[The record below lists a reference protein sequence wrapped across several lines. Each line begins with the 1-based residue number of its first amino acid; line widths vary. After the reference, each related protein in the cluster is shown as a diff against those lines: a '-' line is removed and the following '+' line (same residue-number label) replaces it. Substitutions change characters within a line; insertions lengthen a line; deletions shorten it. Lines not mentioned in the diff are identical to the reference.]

1 MDKKIAILIAIGIA
15 MTVLVYLGL
24 QNSLKVPALFYAPL
38 SSEAA
43 VAIVAQKQNL
53 TQYNINDFS
62 IRYVYIM
69 GDGSLFES
77 DVDSNSIGKYLGK
90 TETTTITTA
99 NYFSWE
105 VKKNNYAY
113 YVDSATG
120 EIVAKSKNNQTS

>member
-1 MDKKIAILIAIGIA
+1 MDKKIATLIAIGIA
-15 MTVLVYLGL
+15 MTALVYLGL

-62 IRYVYIM
+62 IRYVYIK
-69 GDGSLFES
+69 GDGSLFDS
-77 DVDSNSIGKYLGK
+77 DVNSNSIGKYLGK
-90 TETTTITTA
+90 TETTITTA

-120 EIVAKSKNNQTS
+120 EIVAKSKNS

>member
-1 MDKKIAILIAIGIA
+1 MDKKLATLIAIGIA
-15 MTVLVYLGL
+15 MTALVYLGL
-24 QNSLKVPALFYAPL
+24 QNSLKMPALFYAPL

-62 IRYVYIM
+62 IRYVYIK

-77 DVDSNSIGKYLGK
+77 DANSNSIGKYLGK
-90 TETTTITTA
+90 SETTITTA

-120 EIVAKSKNNQTS
+120 EIVAKSKNS

>member
-1 MDKKIAILIAIGIA
+1 MDKKIAILIAIGMA
-15 MTVLVYLGL
+15 MTAIVYLGL

-62 IRYVYIM
+62 IRYVYIK

-77 DVDSNSIGKYLGK
+77 DVNSNSIGKYLGK
-90 TETTTITTA
+90 TETTITTA

-120 EIVAKSKNNQTS
+120 EIVAKSKHS

>member
-1 MDKKIAILIAIGIA
+1 MDKKLATLIAIGIA
-15 MTVLVYLGL
+15 MTALVYLGL

-62 IRYVYIM
+62 IRYVYIK

-77 DVDSNSIGKYLGK
+77 DANSNSIGKYVGK
-90 TETTTITTA
+90 TETTITTA

-120 EIVAKSKNNQTS
+120 EIVAKSKNS

>member
-1 MDKKIAILIAIGIA
+1 MDKKIATLIAIGIA
-15 MTVLVYLGL
+15 MTALVYLGL

-62 IRYVYIM
+62 IRYVYIK
-69 GDGSLFES
+69 GDGSLFDS
-77 DVDSNSIGKYLGK
+77 DVNSNSIGKYLGK
-90 TETTTITTA
+90 TETTITTA

>member
-1 MDKKIAILIAIGIA
+1 MDKKLATLIAIGIA
-15 MTVLVYLGL
+15 MTALVYLGL

-62 IRYVYIM
+62 IRYVYIK

-77 DVDSNSIGKYLGK
+77 DANSNSIGKYLGK
-90 TETTTITTA
+90 TETTITTA

-105 VKKNNYAY
+105 IKKNNYAY

-120 EIVAKSKNNQTS
+120 EIVAKSKNN

>member
-1 MDKKIAILIAIGIA
+1 MDKKLATLIAIGIA
-15 MTVLVYLGL
+15 MTALVYLGL

-62 IRYVYIM
+62 IRYVYIK

-77 DVDSNSIGKYLGK
+77 DANSNSIGKYLGK
-90 TETTTITTA
+90 TETTITTA

-120 EIVAKSKNNQTS
+120 EIVAKSKNS

>member
-1 MDKKIAILIAIGIA
+1 MDKKLATLIAIGIA
-15 MTVLVYLGL
+15 MTALVYLGL

-62 IRYVYIM
+62 IRYVYIK

-77 DVDSNSIGKYLGK
+77 DANSNSIGKYLGK
-90 TETTTITTA
+90 TETTITTA

-120 EIVAKSKNNQTS
+120 EIVAKSKNN

>member
-1 MDKKIAILIAIGIA
+1 MDKKLATLIAIGIA
-15 MTVLVYLGL
+15 MTALVYLGL

-62 IRYVYIM
+62 IRYVYIK

-77 DVDSNSIGKYLGK
+77 DVNSNSIGKYLGK
-90 TETTTITTA
+90 TETTITTA

-120 EIVAKSKNNQTS
+120 EIVAKSKNS

>member
-1 MDKKIAILIAIGIA
+1 MDKKLATLIAIGIA
-15 MTVLVYLGL
+15 MTALVYLGL

-62 IRYVYIM
+62 IRYVYIK

-77 DVDSNSIGKYLGK
+77 DANSNSIGKYLGK
-90 TETTTITTA
+90 TETTITTA

>member
-1 MDKKIAILIAIGIA
+1 MDKKIATLIAIGIA
-15 MTVLVYLGL
+15 MTALVYLGL

-53 TQYNINDFS
+53 TQYDINDFS
-62 IRYVYIM
+62 IRYVYIK

-77 DVDSNSIGKYLGK
+77 DANSNSIGKYLGK
-90 TETTTITTA
+90 TETTITTA

-120 EIVAKSKNNQTS
+120 EIVAKSKNN

>member
-1 MDKKIAILIAIGIA
+1 MDKKIATLIAIGIA
-15 MTVLVYLGL
+15 MTAIVYLGL

-43 VAIVAQKQNL
+43 VTIVAQKQNL

-62 IRYVYIM
+62 IRYVYIK

-77 DVDSNSIGKYLGK
+77 DVNSNSIGKYLGK
-90 TETTTITTA
+90 TETTITTA

-120 EIVAKSKNNQTS
+120 EIVAKSKNS

>member
-1 MDKKIAILIAIGIA
+1 MDKKLATLIAIGIA
-15 MTVLVYLGL
+15 MTALVYLGL

-62 IRYVYIM
+62 IRYVYIK

-77 DVDSNSIGKYLGK
+77 DANSNSIGKYLGK
-90 TETTTITTA
+90 TETTITTA

-113 YVDSATG
+113 YVDSTTG
-120 EIVAKSKNNQTS
+120 EIVSRSKNS

>member
-1 MDKKIAILIAIGIA
+1 MDKKIATLIAIGIA
-15 MTVLVYLGL
+15 MTALVYLGL

-43 VAIVAQKQNL
+43 VAIVAQKLNL

-62 IRYVYIM
+62 IRYVYIK

-77 DVDSNSIGKYLGK
+77 DVNSNSIGKYLGK
-90 TETTTITTA
+90 TETTITTA

-120 EIVAKSKNNQTS
+120 EIVAKSKNN

>member
-1 MDKKIAILIAIGIA
+1 MDKKIATLIAIGIA
-15 MTVLVYLGL
+15 MTALVYLGL
-24 QNSLKVPALFYAPL
+24 QNSLKVPALFYTPL

-62 IRYVYIM
+62 IRYVYIK

-77 DVDSNSIGKYLGK
+77 DVNSNSIGKYLGK
-90 TETTTITTA
+90 TETTITTA

-113 YVDSATG
+113 YVDSTTG
-120 EIVAKSKNNQTS
+120 EIVAKSKNN

>member
-1 MDKKIAILIAIGIA
+1 MDKKIATLIVIGIA
-15 MTVLVYLGL
+15 MTALVYLGL
-24 QNSLKVPALFYAPL
+24 QNSLKVPALFSAPL

-62 IRYVYIM
+62 IRYVYIK

-77 DVDSNSIGKYLGK
+77 DANSNSIGKYLGK
-90 TETTTITTA
+90 TETTITTA
-99 NYFSWE
+99 NHFSWE

-113 YVDSATG
+113 YIDSATG
-120 EIVAKSKNNQTS
+120 EIVAKSKNS

>member
-1 MDKKIAILIAIGIA
+1 MDKKLATLIAIGIA
-15 MTVLVYLGL
+15 MTALVYLGL

-62 IRYVYIM
+62 IRYVYIK

-77 DVDSNSIGKYLGK
+77 DVNSNSIGKYLGK
-90 TETTTITTA
+90 TETTITTA

-120 EIVAKSKNNQTS
+120 EIVAKSKNN

>member
-1 MDKKIAILIAIGIA
+1 MDKKIATLIAIGIA
-15 MTVLVYLGL
+15 MTALVYLGL

-62 IRYVYIM
+62 IRYVDIK

-77 DVDSNSIGKYLGK
+77 DVNSNSIGKYLGK
-90 TETTTITTA
+90 TETTITTA

-120 EIVAKSKNNQTS
+120 EIVAKSKNN

>member
-1 MDKKIAILIAIGIA
+1 MDKKIATLIAIGIA
-15 MTVLVYLGL
+15 MTALVYLGL

-62 IRYVYIM
+62 IRYVYIK

-77 DVDSNSIGKYLGK
+77 DVNSNSIGKYLGK
-90 TETTTITTA
+90 TETTITTA

-105 VKKNNYAY
+105 VKKNHYAY

-120 EIVAKSKNNQTS
+120 EIVAKSKNN

>member
-1 MDKKIAILIAIGIA
+1 MDKKLATLIAIGIA
-15 MTVLVYLGL
+15 MTALVYLGL

-62 IRYVYIM
+62 IRYVYIK

-77 DVDSNSIGKYLGK
+77 DANSNSIGKYLGK
-90 TETTTITTA
+90 TETTITTA

-120 EIVAKSKNNQTS
+120 EIVARSKNS

>member
-15 MTVLVYLGL
+15 VTVLIYLGL
-24 QNSLKVPALFYAPL
+24 QNSLKVPALFSAPL

-43 VAIVAQKQNL
+43 IAIVAQKQNL
-53 TQYNINDFS
+53 TRYNINDFS
-62 IRYVYIM
+62 TRYVYIK
-69 GDGSLFES
+69 GDGSLFDS
-77 DVDSNSIGKYLGK
+77 DVNSSSIGKYLGR
-90 TETTTITTA
+90 TEPTMTTG

-120 EIVAKSKNNQTS
+120 EIVSKSKGS

>member
-1 MDKKIAILIAIGIA
+1 MDKKIATLIAIGMA
-15 MTVLVYLGL
+15 MTAIVYLGL

-62 IRYVYIM
+62 IRYVYIK

-77 DVDSNSIGKYLGK
+77 DVNSNSIGKYLGK
-90 TETTTITTA
+90 TETTITTA

-120 EIVAKSKNNQTS
+120 EIVAKSKNS

>member
-1 MDKKIAILIAIGIA
+1 MDKKIATLIAIGMA
-15 MTVLVYLGL
+15 MTAIVYLGL

-62 IRYVYIM
+62 IRYVYIK

-77 DVDSNSIGKYLGK
+77 DVNSNSIGKYLGK
-90 TETTTITTA
+90 TETTITTA

-120 EIVAKSKNNQTS
+120 EIVAKSKNN

>member
-1 MDKKIAILIAIGIA
+1 MDKKIVVLVAIGIA

-24 QNSLKVPALFYAPL
+24 QNSLKIPALFSTPL

-53 TQYNINDFS
+53 TRYNINDFS
-62 IRYVYIM
+62 IRYVYIK

-77 DVDSNSIGKYLGK
+77 NINSNSIGKYLGK
-90 TETTTITTA
+90 TETTITTA

-105 VKKNNYAY
+105 VKKNNYTY
-113 YVDSATG
+113 YIDSATG
-120 EIVAKSKNNQTS
+120 EIVAKSMNN

>member
-1 MDKKIAILIAIGIA
+1 MDKKIATLIAIGIA
-15 MTVLVYLGL
+15 MTALVYLGL

-62 IRYVYIM
+62 IRYVYIK

-77 DVDSNSIGKYLGK
+77 DVNSNSIGKYLGK
-90 TETTTITTA
+90 TETTITTA

-105 VKKNNYAY
+105 IKKNNYAY

-120 EIVAKSKNNQTS
+120 EIVAKSKNN

>member
-1 MDKKIAILIAIGIA
+1 MDKKIATLIAIGIA
-15 MTVLVYLGL
+15 MTALVYLGL

-62 IRYVYIM
+62 IRYVYIK
-69 GDGSLFES
+69 GDGSLFDS
-77 DVDSNSIGKYLGK
+77 DVNSNSIGKYLGK
-90 TETTTITTA
+90 TETTITTA

-120 EIVAKSKNNQTS
+120 EIVAKSKNN

>member
-1 MDKKIAILIAIGIA
+1 MDKKLATLIAIGIA
-15 MTVLVYLGL
+15 MTALVYLGL

-62 IRYVYIM
+62 IRYVYIK

-77 DVDSNSIGKYLGK
+77 DVNSNSIGKYLGK
-90 TETTTITTA
+90 TETTITTA

-105 VKKNNYAY
+105 IKKNNYAY

-120 EIVAKSKNNQTS
+120 EIVAKSKNN